1 MRSES
6 ASVPRLAHPMKRILV
21 VDDEPKAI
29 SSFVQVL
36 ETLPE
41 GWSVSFARTDAEALE
56 QMKEKACHIC
66 MTVRRSGKIDGK
78 ALLKQVKEQ
87 HPHTLRYLLS
97 DDALPNT
104 ESSAGLEV
112 HGAVPRGSSRVV
124 LGRALAREC
133 AVLDAIDSPGLERLL
148 ENIDALPSLPT
159 LYLEFVAATRN
170 PNTTIEGL
178 GAVISRDMA
187 LTAKVLQIAN
197 SPIFGVAQKIVNPGQ
212 AATILGLDM
221 LRSLVLSV
229 KAFDTFQ
236 AAKLAPRTL
245 ETVWDHSLKVAHF
258 TRAILECERF
268 DRAMTDEGFLAGM
281 MHDSGELV
289 LALNR
294 PDRFAAARTLSL
306 RDRCERFRLET
317 RLFGASHERVGAH
330 LLARWG
336 LPTAVVEA
344 VAFHHEPSRLP
355 LHEFS
360 IAIAVHVAD
369 QFAQV
374 DLRERAVE
382 DVPGIDHD
390 TLARIGREA
399 RLELWHQACRDTTAS
414 PSWKR

>member
-1 MRSES
+1 
-6 ASVPRLAHPMKRILV
+6 MKRILV

-36 ETLPE
+36 EDIPH
-41 GWSVSFARTDAEALE
+41 GWGVSFARTDAEALE
-56 QMKEKACHIC
+56 QLQEKPCHIC
-66 MTVRRSGKIDGK
+66 LSVRRGAKIDGS
-78 ALLKQVKEQ
+78 ALMKQVKER
-87 HPHTLRYLLS
+87 HPGALRYLLT
-97 DDALPNT
+97 DDALPTSEPNT
-104 ESSAGLEV
+104 KLDV
-112 HGAVPRGSSRVV
+112 HGSVRRCASRAI
-124 LGRALAREC
+124 LSRALAREC
-133 AVLDAIDSPGLERLL
+133 SVIEAIDSPGLERLL
-148 ENIDALPSLPT
+148 EHIDALPSLPT
-159 LYLEFVAATRN
+159 LYLEFAAATRD

-178 GAVISRDMA
+178 GAVIARDMA

-197 SPIFGVAQKIVNPGQ
+197 SPVFGVAQEIVNPGQ

-245 ETVWDHSLKVAHF
+245 ETVWDHSLKVAHY

-268 DRAMTDEGFLAGM
+268 DRAMTDQGFLAGM

-294 PDRFAAARTLSL
+294 PDRFAAARTLAQ
-306 RDRCERFRLET
+306 RDRCDRFRMET

-336 LPTAVVEA
+336 MPTAVVEG
-344 VAFHHEPSRLP
+344 VAFHHEPQKLV
-355 LHEFS
+355 LDEFS

-374 DLRERAVE
+374 DLRRREVD
-382 DVPGIDHD
+382 DVPGIHRE
-390 TLARIGREA
+390 TLQRIGRET
-399 RLELWHQACRDTTAS
+399 RLELWHQACRDTITAPGWS
-414 PSWKR
+414 R